1 LLNILTVA
9 FSDDLPVEIN
19 NIFLAS
25 KKRYQQ
31 FRLIERFCVEGS
43 KKRRDRGEL

>member
-25 KKRYQQ
+25 
-31 FRLIERFCVEGS
+31 
-43 KKRRDRGEL
+43 

>member
-1 LLNILTVA
+1 LSNILTVA

-19 NIFLAS
+19 NILAS